1 MNYSRLLSV
10 LIVALVLAVG
20 CTSAPTSPNGTPPG
34 PITGAVRPAADPS
47 AALVRF
53 TADVNATLQE
63 MDRTLASAATD
74 LGRTGI
80 AGPAANATLARLAA
94 SSPHTTNAVTVTP
107 EGRIAAVSAQ
117 NYGGVVGVS
126 IANQTHVRQGL
137 QERRPLMSQVFPAVE
152 GFDAVV
158 IQRPVTDGTGAFLGL
173 VSVVF
178 EPPLLLADSADRALT
193 GTNFTAWAMDTNA
206 LLIYDRD
213 PGDLVGRNMITDP
226 VYADYPELVT
236 LVKRMLVEPAGT
248 GPYSFTPTGG
258 GSPVR
263 KDAAWGTAGLH
274 GTEWRLLVAREG

>member
-1 MNYSRLLSV
+1 MNHRILLPV
-10 LIVALVLAVG
+10 LIVALALAVG
-20 CTSAPTSPNGTPPG
+20 CTSVPPPPNGAPSS

-47 AALVRF
+47 AALIRF

-80 AGPAANATLARLAA
+80 TGPAANATLARLAA
-94 SSPHTTNAVTVTP
+94 SSPHATNAITVTP
-107 EGRIAAVSAQ
+107 EGRIAAVGAPEF
-117 NYGGVVGVS
+117 GGMVGVS

-152 GFDAVV
+152 GFNAVV

-173 VSVVF
+173 VSVLF
-178 EPPLLLADSADRALT
+178 EPQLPLADSADRALA
-193 GTNFTAWAMDTNA
+193 GTNFTAWAMDTDA
-206 LLIYDRD
+206 ILIYDRD
-213 PGDLVGRNMITDP
+213 PSDLVGRNMITDP
-226 VYADYPELVT
+226 AYADYPELVA

-248 GPYSFTPTGG
+248 GTYSFTPTGG
-258 GSPVR
+258 GPPVR
-263 KDAAWGTAGLH
+263 KEAAWGTAGLH